1 MLRILEF
8 SSYGL
13 LLHGEPELG
22 WRAFVLFMVGVL
34 FVVVFFD
41 EMARRAIKVIRKH
54 HRTSFVARMTAERYR
69 IVIKLK
75 RLLSRTRR

>member
-13 LLHGEPELG
+13 LLHGEPALG

-34 FVVVFFD
+34 FVVLLFD
-41 EMARRAIKVIRKH
+41 EMARRAVRAIRKH
-54 HRTSFVARMTAERYR
+54 RRTSFVARLTAQRSR
-69 IVIKLK
+69 IGSKIKRFLA
-75 RLLSRTRR
+75 RSRR

>member
-1 MLRILEF
+1 MMRIFEF

-22 WRAFVLFMVGVL
+22 WRAFVLFMVSVV
-34 FVVVFFD
+34 FVVLLFD
-41 EMARRAIKVIRKH
+41 EMARRAIKAIRKH
-54 HRTSFVARMTAERYR
+54 RRSSFVARLTAQRSR

-75 RLLSRTRR
+75 RLLARARR

>member
-22 WRAFVLFMVGVL
+22 WRAFVLFMVGVFFAVL
-34 FVVVFFD
+34 LFD
-41 EMARRAIKVIRKH
+41 EMAHRAIRAIRKH
-54 HRTSFVARMTAERYR
+54 RRTSFVSRLTAKRSR
-69 IVIKLK
+69 IRIKLK
-75 RLLSRTRR
+75 RFLARTRR

>member
-1 MLRILEF
+1 MLRIFEF

-22 WRAFVLFMVGVL
+22 WRVFVLFMVGVV
-34 FVVVFFD
+34 FVVLLFD
-41 EMARRAIKVIRKH
+41 EMARRAIKAIRKH
-54 HRTSFVARMTAERYR
+54 RRSSFVTRLTAQRSR
-69 IVIKLK
+69 IVIKLR

>member
-1 MLRILEF
+1 MLRIFEF

-22 WRAFVLFMVGVL
+22 WRAFVLFLVGVV
-34 FVVVFFD
+34 FVVLLFD
-41 EMARRAIKVIRKH
+41 EMARRAIKAIRKH
-54 HRTSFVARMTAERYR
+54 RRTSFVARLTAQRSR

-75 RLLSRTRR
+75 RLLTRARR